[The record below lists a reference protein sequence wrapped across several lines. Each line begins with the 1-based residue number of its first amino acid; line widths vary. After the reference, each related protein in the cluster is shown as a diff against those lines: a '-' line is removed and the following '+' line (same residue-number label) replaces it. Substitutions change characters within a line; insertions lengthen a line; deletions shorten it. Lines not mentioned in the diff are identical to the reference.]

1 MQTRPVK
8 PLTIIPQSTD
18 KKPKEGRGITTTAP
32 GTVAELPALTPSV
45 TPVLAGGAGC
55 LGAISPGT
63 IPPPGT
69 NGPGTIPPPDND
81 KPLSDGT
88 ELKKAGPSMSAIK
101 GKPTLPA
108 PFKKNTP
115 EKPVPLLKPTKL
127 VSNTPQ
133 GALGAPVITN
143 GEMLVPLLRNNG
155 ELPPGGAVNGVQVG
169 GRNGEPGIEG
179 LDDTQE
185 GVDESEYSLLAD
197 AVGESSD
204 FSKLLT
210 SSVLYD
216 LSALEVT
223 ILIPALYTTS
233 CSI

>member
-1 MQTRPVK
+1 
-8 PLTIIPQSTD
+8 
-18 KKPKEGRGITTTAP
+18 
-32 GTVAELPALTPSV
+32 
-45 TPVLAGGAGC
+45 
-55 LGAISPGT
+55 
-63 IPPPGT
+63 
-69 NGPGTIPPPDND
+69 
-81 KPLSDGT
+81 
-88 ELKKAGPSMSAIK
+88 MSAIK